1 MNDEERNLYKF
12 ESKWRDKKLD
22 ELHQYIA
29 YKRLQEA
36 EKNKPRDYTRIL
48 FIIANSWGGEL
59 RTGVIKMINIAM
71 SNHDVAAENDEAVST
86 QVYDTRL
93 EYQGSV
99 SYGDNFWCYFNKIIR
114 KEKYDE

>member
-1 MNDEERNLYKF
+1 MTEIGKPIDRLYPVTDH
-12 ESKWRDKKLD
+12 RVG
-22 ELHQYIA
+22 LHDSS
-29 YKRLQEA
+29 YKGEI
-36 EKNKPRDYTRIL
+36 KVGDV
-48 FIIANSWGGEL
+48 IIANSWGGEL

-99 SYGDNFWCYFNKIIR
+99 SYGDNFWCYFNQIIR